1 MRGSHCPAPEG
12 AHAPV
17 PGSKRFACKPP
28 TLLLTPFQFPG
39 CAPPPTQWQPC
50 WHSQQQQRDVRQPGL
65 RDAVPAADGLH
76 ARLHRGAGAGA
87 GAAPHPV
94 RGGKWLPLPPLA
106 VCARHGRSPPRRL
119 DARKTRLLPMHA
131 RSVPAPPQHTPRQQ
145 QQVWFKP
152 QAWQALFPDNAL
164 ETFAMAG
171 ALGKGERLPTSCR
184 HWQRQQ
190 LPVGAT
196 LPQCAR
202 PPA

>member
-1 MRGSHCPAPEG
+1 MRLCQEASGSHANRPLFSSLPSNSQAQG
-12 AHAPV
+12 V
-17 PGSKRFACKPP
+17 S
-28 TLLLTPFQFPG
+28 
-39 CAPPPTQWQPC
+39 PPPTQWQPC

-76 ARLHRGAGAGA
+76 ARLHRGAGAGV

-94 RGGKWLPLPPLA
+94 RGGKWLSLPPLA

-145 QQVWFKP
+145 VWFKP

-171 ALGKGERLPTSCR
+171 ALGKGERLPPSCR